1 MGWYAVAGRRRPV
14 APLMPLALAALLAG
28 VAGCTHASYSDDPR
42 GVRIG
47 VAYDPAGPTDGQ
59 VNQSVRD
66 GVYQYASMAHGTIG
80 AIRELPAVADEP
92 VEDRYDR
99 LVILCESGYDPVFVV
114 GDWYGGPGD
123 SPLARAAKACPRTKF
138 VAVNDSGVSGAN
150 VANLVFADEQGA
162 FLMGVAAAIGS
173 KTHQV
178 GLVGDCPSPSVS
190 ALVSGYQAGADAGHS
205 GTHVSVSY
213 LSDDPDSC
221 PDLMYS
227 RIAARD
233 AAAALYTR
241 GVDVVYETVG
251 PSGTGVADAAHNHN
265 KLAIGMGGDLYR
277 TAAPAVRDAI
287 LTSQVDRADIV
298 IVQLLQRLAEGQFHA
313 GVTRYGVG
321 EGAIQYATSGTRVR
335 GMVATLD
342 RYRKGIA
349 DGTVTVPDSQ

>member
-1 MGWYAVAGRRRPV
+1 MAGRRRPV
-14 APLMPLALAALLAG
+14 APLMPVALLALAALLAS
-28 VAGCTHASYSDDPR
+28 VAGCTHASYGDEPR
-42 GVRIG
+42 GMRIG
-47 VAYDPAGPTDGQ
+47 VAYGPAGPTDGM
-59 VNQSVRD
+59 VNQSVHD
-66 GVYQYASMAHGTIG
+66 GVYQYANLAHGSIG
-80 AIRELPAVADEP
+80 AIREFVAVPDEP
-92 VEDRYDR
+92 VQDRYDR

-114 GDWYGGPGD
+114 GDWYAGPGD

-138 VAVNDSGVSGAN
+138 AVVDDSGVSAAN

-162 FLMGVAAAIGS
+162 FLMGVAAALGS

-178 GLVGDCPSPSVS
+178 GLVGDCPSPALS

-213 LSDDPDSC
+213 LSDDPDAC
-221 PDLMYS
+221 PNLTYS

-233 AAAALYTR
+233 AAAALYTN

-251 PSGTGVADAAHNHN
+251 PSGTGVFDAARNHS
-265 KLAIGMGGDLYR
+265 KLAIGMGGDLYQ

-287 LTSQVDRADIV
+287 LTSQVDRADIAV
-298 IVQLLQRLAEGQFHA
+298 VDLLRRFATGKFRA

-321 EGAIQYATSGTRVR
+321 NAAIQYATSGTRVR
-335 GMVATLD
+335 GMAATLD

-349 DGTVTVPDSQ
+349 DGTVTVPGSQ